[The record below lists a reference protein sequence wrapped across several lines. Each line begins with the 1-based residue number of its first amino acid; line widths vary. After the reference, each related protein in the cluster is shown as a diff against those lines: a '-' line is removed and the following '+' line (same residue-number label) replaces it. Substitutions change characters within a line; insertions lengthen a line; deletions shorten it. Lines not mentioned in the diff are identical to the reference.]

1 MTTFRG
7 SIKTVLT
14 NRNLMAITVTQSLS
28 MFTTFLWRPFWGL
41 YVLELGGS
49 KSTLGILTTLQSLS
63 ILLTQLPGGV
73 LSDRLGRKK
82 IILAASL
89 IGFLPPLIFRLSTHW
104 TMLIPGI
111 LVSALSSIATPA
123 QNALIADSLP
133 RERRATGFSAYTM
146 AWYLSVVVSYPI
158 GGYIME
164 ALGVVPGTHVGLMVT
179 FLATISIV
187 LIRWRFIEETVKQS
201 SDDSNGY
208 GLAILPSLAQVRALP
223 SDVWR
228 LIVVATL
235 SSFGFQIFWS
245 FLVVYCV
252 EELGLSMIQWSLL
265 SVIGNLAA
273 ACFMVP
279 SGFLSDRVGRRRIII
294 LSQLS
299 VSLASLGYFLSPG
312 FVGVAVSRFIGGV
325 GEGLGG
331 NVMGSVGGP
340 IWQALVTDVAPFE
353 VRGGVLG
360 LMGTVTGFLSMPA
373 PVFGGFLYENVSP
386 QIVFI
391 ASFVLG
397 VLGCLIFTLW
407 VKEPVECP
415 AQRGEA

>member
-1 MTTFRG
+1 
-7 SIKTVLT
+7 
-14 NRNLMAITVTQSLS
+14 MAITVTQSLS

-41 YVLELGGS
+41 YVIELGGS
-49 KSTLGILTTLQSLS
+49 KTILGVLTTLQSLS
-63 ILLTQLPGGV
+63 MLLTQLPGGV
-73 LSDRLGRKK
+73 LSDRLGRKR

-111 LVSALSSIATPA
+111 LASALSSIAAPA
-123 QNALIADSLP
+123 QSALIADSLP
-133 RERRATGFSAYTM
+133 RESRATGFSAYTM

-164 ALGVVPGTHVGLMVT
+164 SLGVVPGTHVGLVFA
-179 FLATISIV
+179 FLATIPIV
-187 LIRWRFIEETVKQS
+187 LIRWSYIEETIKQS
-201 SDDSNGY
+201 PSEATG
-208 GLAILPSLAQVRALP
+208 GRPVILPALTQIRALP
-223 SDVWR
+223 SEVWK

-265 SVIGNLAA
+265 SVVGNLAA

-279 SGFLSDRVGRRRIII
+279 SGFLSDKVGRRRIII

-340 IWQALVTDVAPFE
+340 VWQALVTDVAPLE

-360 LMGTVTGFLSMPA
+360 LMGTVSGFLSMPA

-386 QIVFI
+386 QIVFL
-391 ASFVLG
+391 ASFILG
-397 VLGCLIFTLW
+397 VLGCLIFSLW
-407 VKEPVECP
+407 VREPVECP
-415 AQRGEA
+415 TQTGEA